1 MKTLNIS
8 SIINTSSIARQKV
21 RLRVRTYEV
30 FPNKVRLVHEWL
42 NPDIYPEAKTH
53 HSDLMLPKPDLK
65 LAAQEAPKVASP
77 SQVKKIRAK
86 KMRGATV
93 TMEAASKLDSPDRT
107 FLTVKQTAHRFPI
120 FTEAAL
126 RYLIFN
132 AGGSKKRPRLSTS
145 GFETVIF
152 RIPGQN
158 RVLLCEK
165 SLIAWI
171 QSSRDNKQG

>member
-1 MKTLNIS
+1 VS
-8 SIINTSSIARQKV
+8 
-21 RLRVRTYEV
+21 
-30 FPNKVRLVHEWL
+30 LVHEWL
-42 NPDIYPEAKTH
+42 NPAVYPKAKAH
-53 HSDLMLPKPDLK
+53 HPDLVLPEPDPK
-65 LAAQEAPKVASP
+65 SAAQEASKIASP
-77 SQVKKIRAK
+77 SQGKKIRAK
-86 KMRGATV
+86 KMYGTAMRTE
-93 TMEAASKLDSPDRT
+93 TSPQLDSPDRT

-132 AGGSKKRPRLSTS
+132 AGGSKKRPHLSTS